1 MYKLKKMILY
11 STNDIVTCRDPPGL
25 AVFITIH
32 QTDVFVL
39 FAIKF
44 G

>member
-11 STNDIVTCRDPPGL
+11 STNVIVTYRDPPGL
-25 AVFITIH
+25 AVLITIH
-32 QTDVFVL
+32 QTDGYVL